1 MSPAVT
7 LFDCWLKLQER
18 RRTRQLLQH
27 TTKFDAKK
35 AGGRRFFLLGGFSF
49 YKERKT
55 AFINK
60 KT

>member
-7 LFDCWLKLQER
+7 LFAFWLEHVAR
-18 RRTRQLLQH
+18 RRTRLLLQH
-27 TTKFDAKK
+27 TTKLDAKK